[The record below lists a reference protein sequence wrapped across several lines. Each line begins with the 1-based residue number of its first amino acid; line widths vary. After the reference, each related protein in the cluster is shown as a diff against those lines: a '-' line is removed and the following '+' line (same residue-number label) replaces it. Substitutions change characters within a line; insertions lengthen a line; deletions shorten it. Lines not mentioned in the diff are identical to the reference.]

1 MGNLV
6 VKDNALIEASHKLS
20 EVEQRLILLAILKAR
35 EVGDKVEELK
45 DKELVIH
52 ASDYMNA
59 FGVDRDAGYKSLKK
73 AVMGLYQAEWGYH
86 YINSKGNV
94 VVRYERFTQSAVY
107 IENEATV
114 KFMFANAII
123 PMLVELERN
132 FTSYEIEQVA
142 HLRSRYA
149 MRLYECLIR
158 FKASKTLTITLDEL
172 RFRFGLLPDEY
183 ILMSNFKNRVLDLA
197 VREINANTDITV
209 SYDQHKQGR
218 TITGFTFKFKTTKAK
233 TAKADKADR
242 DPNTL
247 DLFVTMTDKQR
258 FAFANKIS
266 RLPEASHLAKGQA
279 NTSYDAFAE
288 QIAKDLLNND
298 KQKVYLPFLQKVGFK
313 NLLDPVWF

>member
-1 MGNLV
+1 
-6 VKDNALIEASHKLS
+6 
-20 EVEQRLILLAILKAR
+20 
-35 EVGDKVEELK
+35 
-45 DKELVIH
+45 
-52 ASDYMNA
+52 
-59 FGVDRDAGYKSLKK
+59 
-73 AVMGLYQAEWGYH
+73 MGLYQAEWGYH

-218 TITGFTFKFKTTKAK
+218 TITGFTFKFKQKAKAK
-233 TAKADKADR
+233 TAKAEQDKR

-298 KQKVYLPFLQKVGFK
+298 KQKVYLPFLEKVGFK